1 MTTLAAGAAT
11 TESGDDDFGRGLHRR
26 PSSLPYSIEHRTKI
40 CKAKGPPR
48 GWAFALAGCLTMTY
62 FRMGIHT
69 IIGAPPFHGPVR
81 DGKGWFQRAKVVRR

>member
-1 MTTLAAGAAT
+1 MTTLAAGCT
-11 TESGDDDFGRGLHRR
+11 RDRR
-26 PSSLPYSIEHRTKI
+26 RFRKSIEHRTKI

-81 DGKGWFQRAKVVRR
+81 DGKGWFQRAMVVRL